1 MAELERRF
9 VTILHAMVYD
19 FARQEYGREPAE
31 DEFSTFVRS
40 SAAEAERISG
50 LQHAQD
56 IAAYRRLSA
65 DMLAISEPYDVVLTP
80 NRVIATPKVGRQ
92 NVATTPYE
100 EYWRQIMLEDIP
112 FTVVANWTGQPAITV
127 PVHWNAQGVPIGI
140 QFMGRIGDEATLL
153 RLAGQIERARPWF
166 DRRPQICS
174 D

>member
-1 MAELERRF
+1 
-9 VTILHAMVYD
+9 
-19 FARQEYGREPAE
+19 
-31 DEFSTFVRS
+31 
-40 SAAEAERISG
+40 
-50 LQHAQD
+50 
-56 IAAYRRLSA
+56 
-65 DMLAISEPYDVVLTP
+65 MLAISEPYDVVLTP
-80 NRVIATPKVGRQ
+80 NRVITTPKVGRQ

-166 DRRPQICS
+166 DRKPQICS